1 MIKKILDWIL
11 GKNETPQETAAP
23 YKMEPPTLKE
33 VVVPA
38 QPAVEAVEQPKAEEV
53 TPAPMPEAQPLPLVE
68 LGPEKAEVP
77 VVETAPV
84 TVKAKYKKAE
94 LNKKSKKELLDL
106 AAQHGLAVKARSTK
120 EELVKVLAKV

>member
-53 TPAPMPEAQPLPLVE
+53 TPAPAI
-68 LGPEKAEVP
+68 AANP
-77 VVETAPV
+77 VVATAPV

-94 LNKKSKKELLDL
+94 LEKMTKAQLVELAEKHGVTIKARAPKADL
-106 AAQHGLAVKARSTK
+106 VKALTK
-120 EELVKVLAKV
+120 V

>member
-11 GKNETPQETAAP
+11 GKNDSGSSHPLDGATRAAQERASAP
-23 YKMEPPTLKE
+23 YK
-33 VVVPA
+33 
-38 QPAVEAVEQPKAEEV
+38 VE

-84 TVKAKYKKAE
+84 TVKAKYKKAD
-94 LNKKSKKELLDL
+94 LNKKTKKELLDL
-106 AAQHGLAVKARSTK
+106 AAQHGLEVKSRSTK

>member
-11 GKNETPQETAAP
+11 GKNDSGSSHPLDGATRAAQERATAP
-23 YKMEPPTLKE
+23 YK
-33 VVVPA
+33 
-38 QPAVEAVEQPKAEEV
+38 VE
-53 TPAPMPEAQPLPLVE
+53 TPVASLPEAQPLPLVE

-84 TVKAKYKKAE
+84 TVKAKYKRAE
-94 LNKKSKKELLDL
+94 LNKMTKKDLLAL
-106 AAQHGLAVKARSTK
+106 ATQHGLEVKSRSTK